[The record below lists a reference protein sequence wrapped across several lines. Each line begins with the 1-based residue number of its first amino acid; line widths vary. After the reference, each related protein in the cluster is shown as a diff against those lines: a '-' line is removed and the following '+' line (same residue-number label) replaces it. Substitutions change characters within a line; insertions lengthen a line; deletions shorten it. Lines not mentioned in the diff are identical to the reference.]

1 MLYDGYDD
9 VEHVCTFKIF
19 TTYLGVTQNQS
30 FISLMSH
37 KNTLIVIWCMCC
49 YHAVTILDTNLGV
62 TQFLVICLKYH
73 GKHVRCSIKY
83 MFLMQLRYWLLAV
96 DTCVLIWCLNK
107 CRCTRK
113 ANEFIFYL
121 SWKLIEIWNL
131 FMELCKK
138 LCFIH
143 WLCGNFDI
151 NWS

>member
-37 KNTLIVIWCMCC
+37 KNTLIVIWCMFRYHAVTILDTNLGVTQNQSFISLMSHKNTLIVIWCMCC

-62 TQFLVICLKYH
+62 TQFLVIGLKYH
-73 GKHVRCSIKY
+73 GKHVRCYIKY

-96 DTCVLIWCLNK
+96 DTCVLI
-107 CRCTRK
+107 
-113 ANEFIFYL
+113 
-121 SWKLIEIWNL
+121 
-131 FMELCKK
+131 
-138 LCFIH
+138 
-143 WLCGNFDI
+143 
-151 NWS
+151 